1 MRSKLLNRAGSL
13 AASTGVAG
21 WLLLSLPACGGETTS
36 LLACAGERTC
46 PPPSNLLP
54 WAVQILPAQ
63 NSVSA
68 GDGKNLLLAQ
78 DEAHLVFS
86 RDGVANLR
94 LRDTALVSGTVTD
107 ASAQPLAGA
116 HITARLASSIAG
128 QNDYNTSAVTSE
140 IPRGAFAV
148 RLPLAAAPTLQPYQ
162 FWVGFDDPYL
172 ASLSPPLWRSELVTA
187 DRELPLR
194 LRSPNDI
201 AVVTGRITNALGEG
215 VGNLSVQAFDDQ
227 GRLISSTALSQS
239 GTGTTAGSYR
249 LLIDPALARSGTAA
263 VKIVVRP
270 GTQDPTLPIL
280 ESGLG
285 LPLPN
290 SQSRVDFAIPSYR
303 KPVIYQ
309 LPIRG
314 GQATGYAV
322 AGARVRAQVLL
333 EDAST
338 TKLGVKAYYTATGDS
353 DAQGLVRLTLVPA
366 PIGGSNLLYQV
377 TIVSPS
383 QAPYASVYRQE
394 IQVGPNEGLL
404 GSVVLPNRA
413 EIRGRI
419 VDATGLPVPGV
430 QVLVSRIDTPEPA
443 AGPVAGQVISADVPQ
458 AVTDISGSF
467 SLYLDAGDV
476 DLEFVHPSGL
486 QARSSLDNLRITAN
500 SRDLGDI
507 ALPPVTLGSL
517 DLTSPAS
524 APVSDAKL
532 RIFELPDVEVRAGLS
547 CDGQAPCSR
556 TGKLRAEAFTN
567 KSGRAQFLLPGAK
580 ARLVTP

>member
-1 MRSKLLNRAGSL
+1 MRSKLLTRAGYL
-13 AASTGVAG
+13 AASSAIFG
-21 WLLLSLPACGGETTS
+21 WLLLLLPACGGESTS

-46 PPPSNLLP
+46 PPPSNVLP
-54 WAVQILPAQ
+54 WAVHILPAQ
-63 NSVSA
+63 NSAST

-78 DEAHLVFS
+78 DEAHLVFTQ
-86 RDGVANLR
+86 DGVANVR

-107 ASAQPLAGA
+107 ASGQPIAGA
-116 HITARLASSIAG
+116 HITARLASSIPG
-128 QNDYNTSAVTSE
+128 QNDYNTSTVTSE
-140 IPRGAFAV
+140 TPRGAFAI
-148 RLPLAAAPTLQPYQ
+148 RIPLAASPTLQPYQ

-172 ASLSPPLWRSELVTA
+172 ASLSPPLWRSELVTGN
-187 DRELPLR
+187 RELSLR
-194 LRSPNDI
+194 LRGPSDL
-201 AVVTGRITNALGEG
+201 AVITGRITNALSEG

-227 GRLISSTALSQS
+227 GRLVSSTALSQS
-239 GTGTTAGSYR
+239 GSGTLAGSYR
-249 LLIDPALARSGTAA
+249 LLIDPALARNGAGPL
-263 VKIVVRP
+263 KIVVRP

-280 ESGLG
+280 EGSLQI
-285 LPLPN
+285 PLPN

-303 KPVIYQ
+303 KPVQYQ

-314 GQATGYAV
+314 GQATGYSV
-322 AGARVRAQVLL
+322 AGARVRAQVML

-338 TKLGVKAYYTATGDS
+338 IKLGHKAYYTATGDS

-383 QAPYASVYRQE
+383 QAPYASVARQE

-413 EIRGRI
+413 EIRGRLL
-419 VDATGLPVPGV
+419 DATGLPVPAA
-430 QVLVSRIDTPEPA
+430 QVLASRIDAPEPS
-443 AGPVAGQVISADVPQ
+443 AGPLAGQVISADVPV
-458 AVTDISGSF
+458 ALTDISGYF
-467 SLYLDAGDV
+467 SLFLDAGDV
-476 DLEFVHPSGL
+476 DLEFIHPSGL

-507 ALPPVTLGSL
+507 VLPPVTLGSL

-532 RIFELPDVEVRAGLS
+532 RIFELPDVEPRLSVS
-547 CDGQAPCSR
+547 CDGQTPCSR

-580 ARLVTP
+580 VRLASP

>member
-1 MRSKLLNRAGSL
+1 M
-13 AASTGVAG
+13 
-21 WLLLSLPACGGETTS
+21 LSSCGGESTS
-36 LLACAGERTC
+36 ILACAGERSC
-46 PPPSNLLP
+46 PPPSNSLP
-54 WAVQILPAQ
+54 WAVQILPGQ
-63 NSVSA
+63 NTA
-68 GDGKNLLLAQ
+68 GTGDGKNLLLAQ
-78 DEAHLVFS
+78 DEAHLLFGPE
-86 RDGVANLR
+86 GVASLR
-94 LRDTALVSGTVTD
+94 LRDTALVSGIVTD
-107 ASAQPLAGA
+107 GSGQPLAGA
-116 HITARLASSIAG
+116 HITARLASSIPG

-140 IPRGAFAV
+140 MPRGAFSL
-148 RLPLAAAPTLQPYQ
+148 RIPLASSPTLQPYQ

-172 ASLSPPLWRSELVTA
+172 SSLSPPLWRTELVTG
-187 DRELPLR
+187 DRELSLR
-194 LRSPNDI
+194 LRGPSDL
-201 AVVTGRITNALGEG
+201 AVVTGRITNALNEG

-227 GRLISSTALSQS
+227 GRLVSSTALSQTGS
-239 GTGTTAGSYR
+239 GTLGGSYR
-249 LLIDPALARSGTAA
+249 LLIDPGLAKSSTAA
-263 VKIVVRP
+263 LKIVVRP
-270 GTQDPTLPIL
+270 GTQDPTLPVL
-280 ESGLG
+280 EGSLQ

-303 KPVIYQ
+303 KPVQYQ

-314 GQATGYAV
+314 GQATGYSV
-322 AGARVRAQVLL
+322 AGARVRAQVML
-333 EDAST
+333 EDQAT
-338 TKLGVKAYYTATGDS
+338 LKLGHKAYYTATGDS

-383 QAPYASVYRQE
+383 TAPYASVNRQE

-413 EIRGRI
+413 EIRGRLL
-419 VDATGLPVPGV
+419 DASGLPVPGT
-430 QVLVSRIDTPEPA
+430 QVLVSRIDPLEPS
-443 AGPVAGQVISADVPQ
+443 AGPVTGQVISADVPQ
-458 AVTDISGSF
+458 VVTDIGGSF

-486 QARSSLDNLRITAN
+486 QARSSLANLRITSN

-507 ALPPVTLGSL
+507 VLPPVTLGSL

-524 APVSDAKL
+524 APVGEAKL
-532 RIFELPDVEVRAGLS
+532 RIFELPDLEPRSGIA

-556 TGKLRAEAFTN
+556 TGRLRAEAFTN